1 MLYISKTKSVKG
13 STQVTRSSQTLKE
26 NGFVFSTEDFT
37 RCFTS
42 PEGRYLNTDLY
53 INIKNQTHGHFHFEG
68 KSSASKAH
76 RRRCNIGIIVPTN
89 MILSFELVNL
99 DFPCGMGAV
108 RIYQSTNT
116 KADLEAGAFCGHSS
130 DEDASSKL
138 IVPVHV
144 AVVVVSMYR
153 FSTKHEVHLKFSAIS
168 LSERPQLEHINISIS
183 QGLIL
188 RFLSLLY

>member
-1 MLYISKTKSVKG
+1 M
-13 STQVTRSSQTLKE
+13 TRSSQTLKE

-42 PEGRYLNTDLY
+42 PEGQFYNTDLY
-53 INIKNQTHGHFHFEG
+53 INIKNQTHGHFHFVG
-68 KSSASKAH
+68 KSSASKVN
-76 RRRCNIGIIVPTN
+76 RRRCDIGIIVPTH

-116 KADLEAGAFCGHSS
+116 KADMEAGVYCGLSS

-138 IVPVHV
+138 VVPFHV

-153 FSTKHEVHLKFSAIS
+153 FSAKHEVHLKFSAIS
-168 LSERPQLEHINISIS
+168 PSERPQLEHINISIS
-183 QGLIL
+183 RGLIL
-188 RFLSLLY
+188 KLFLSLY